1 MCTEISTASTT
12 RLRTLQPAASTSVSA
27 ASIDTSSCSTL
38 IVGHPSIR
46 RDDEMAKR
54 TEFEPLLAS
63 PSHEIHY
70 TSDRSNDNSM
80 MNNSIHLEIDPEV
93 IQPSSSMS
101 MNIEVDESLKS
112 FEDDD
117 RSLLIADKPTSIR
130 TQSEHVYLFNFLALL
145 FVFVNMTLN
154 LTVLAIIHER
164 VPMKEPHLPDIGFDL
179 FPDNRRF
186 LDVAEYFI
194 VVQMVGI
201 FILLFFHK
209 HR

>member
-1 MCTEISTASTT
+1 MSAEISTAATT
-12 RLRTLQPAASTSVSA
+12 RLRTLQLSASTSIA
-27 ASIDTSSCSTL
+27 ASIDTESCSTL
-38 IVGHPSIR
+38 LVGHQKVR
-46 RDDEMAKR
+46 RDEMAKR
-54 TEFEPLLAS
+54 TDEIEPLLTS
-63 PSHEIHY
+63 PSQEIHY
-70 TSDRSNDNSM
+70 TSDRSKDNSM
-80 MNNSIHLEIDPEV
+80 MNNSIHLEIDAETA
-93 IQPSSSMS
+93 QPGSSMS
-101 MNIEVDESLKS
+101 MNIEVDESS
-112 FEDDD
+112 SEDD
-117 RSLLIADKPTSIR
+117 RLLILDKPTSVR
-130 TQSEHVYLFNFLALL
+130 TQSEQNVYLFNFLALL

-164 VPMKEPHLPDIGFDL
+164 VPMKEPHLPDIAFDL